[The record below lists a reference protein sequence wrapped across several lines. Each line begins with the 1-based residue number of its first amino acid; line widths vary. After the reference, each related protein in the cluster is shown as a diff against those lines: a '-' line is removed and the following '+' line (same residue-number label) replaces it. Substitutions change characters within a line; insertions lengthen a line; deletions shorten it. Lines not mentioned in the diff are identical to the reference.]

1 MDNNGNTVSMEWGQK
16 SKLQNP
22 SSLYGSSLP
31 NILKNEKKERN
42 HIIDREKETSRIR
55 LLV

>member
-1 MDNNGNTVSMEWGQK
+1 MDNNGVAMEWGQK
-16 SKLQNP
+16 PKLQNP

-42 HIIDREKETSRIR
+42 HIIDREREKQTSPIR
-55 LLV
+55 LSV

>member
-1 MDNNGNTVSMEWGQK
+1 MDNNGNTVSVDWGQK
-16 SKLQNP
+16 PKIQNP

-42 HIIDREKETSRIR
+42 HIIDRGNKTPRIR
-55 LLV
+55 LSV